1 MDGHGSSFVGKGQL
15 PTTTSEQ
22 NTMPGSYAS
31 FEQKTNMVINDAWL
45 PNNISITGGTYNIIS
60 GGQNEVDA
68 PNDPEAQR
76 RARNRNYS
84 KTYRLKKQDHM
95 LKLEDQVKTL
105 NETLSITSSE
115 LQYFKEVQSNLEIET
130 NSLMNTLAQI
140 SSSFDGDE
148 AKIELLMFEL
158 MEVKKLYEKQQA
170 LKLEMVK
177 NIGK

>member
-1 MDGHGSSFVGKGQL
+1 MQLTGFLLILHYFILLNFEGVMDGHGSSFVGKGQL

-22 NTMPGSYAS
+22 NTMP
-31 FEQKTNMVINDAWL
+31 
-45 PNNISITGGTYNIIS
+45 GGTYNIIS

-148 AKIELLMFEL
+148 GPFSPSR
-158 MEVKKLYEKQQA
+158 
-170 LKLEMVK
+170 
-177 NIGK
+177 